1 MHAQGWQDEPPESN
15 AMSAVTESPRRD
27 AVAVLDPPRITLH
40 EQVCNS
46 LRDRILAGDLSP
58 HQQLP
63 SEAGLM
69 RTFGVSRVTI
79 RQALKDLGAEGLVY
93 SQQGKG
99 TFVSAPRATYNLSAL
114 LGFHEAMQGKPFVAT
129 SQVCSS
135 REVVATRE
143 AAAALHLKRG
153 DTVLEV
159 KRIRCL
165 NARPVSVELSYFPR
179 DVGERLHGQDLSQD
193 IFPLLESRGIAL
205 GRSRLWIEAQ
215 PCPEQFAADLAIR
228 PGEPVLHMSR
238 LTSSAL
244 ERPVDY
250 EHIYCR
256 GDSYQYKVELRR
268 HPY

>member
-1 MHAQGWQDEPPESN
+1 MRVIDTDPAHFNTA
-15 AMSAVTESPRRD
+15 
-27 AVAVLDPPRITLH
+27 AVAESDARRITLH
-40 EQVCNS
+40 EQVFNN
-46 LRDRILAGDLSP
+46 LRERVLTGDLAP

-63 SEAGLM
+63 SEACLM
-69 RTFGVSRVTI
+69 RAFGVSRVTV
-79 RQALKDLGAEGLVY
+79 RQALKDLVAEGLIY

-99 TFVSAPRATYNLSAL
+99 SFVSAPRATYNLSAL

-129 SQVCSS
+129 SRVCSS
-135 REVVATRE
+135 REVEASRE
-143 AAAALHLKRG
+143 TAAALHMKRG
-153 DTVLEV
+153 SSVLEV

-165 NARPVSVELSYFPR
+165 NARPVSVELSYFPL
-179 DVGERLHGQDLSQD
+179 DVGNRIRGEDLTQD
-193 IFPLLESRGIAL
+193 IFPLLETRGITL

-215 PCPEQFAADLAIR
+215 PCPAAFAADLSIR

>member
-1 MHAQGWQDEPPESN
+1 MHVLATDPVHVDETAAAESE
-15 AMSAVTESPRRD
+15 TR
-27 AVAVLDPPRITLH
+27 RITLH
-40 EQVCNS
+40 EQVFNN
-46 LRDRILAGDLSP
+46 LRERILTGDFAP

-63 SEAGLM
+63 SEACLM
-69 RTFGVSRVTI
+69 RSFGVSRVTV
-79 RQALKDLGAEGLVY
+79 RQALKDLIAEGLIY

-99 TFVSAPRATYNLSAL
+99 SFVSAPRATYNLSAL

-129 SQVCSS
+129 SRVCSR
-135 REVVATRE
+135 REVDAGRDT
-143 AAAALHLKRG
+143 ASALNLRRG

-165 NARPVSVELSYFPR
+165 NERPVSVELSYFPA
-179 DVGERLHGQDLSQD
+179 DVGNRLRGEDLTQD
-193 IFPLLESRGIAL
+193 IFPLLEARGIAL

-215 PCPEQFAADLAIR
+215 PCPEAFADDLAIR

-238 LTSSAL
+238 LTCSAL

-250 EHIYCR
+250 EHLYCR

>member
-1 MHAQGWQDEPPESN
+1 
-15 AMSAVTESPRRD
+15 MSAVTTQIPSDIAAAAADPRR
-27 AVAVLDPPRITLH
+27 VTLH
-40 EQVCNS
+40 EQVCKH
-46 LRDRILAGDLSP
+46 LRDRILTGDLAP

-63 SEAGLM
+63 SEACLM
-69 RTFGVSRVTI
+69 RSFGVSRVTV

-99 TFVSAPRATYNLSAL
+99 SFVSAPRASYNLSAL

-135 REVVATRE
+135 GVVVADKET
-143 AAAALHLKRG
+143 AAALHLKRG
-153 DTVLEV
+153 DNVLEV

-165 NARPVSVELSYFPR
+165 NARPVSVDLSYFPL
-179 DVGERLHGQDLSQD
+179 DVGERLHGQDLTQD
-193 IFPLLESRGIAL
+193 IFPLLEARGIAL

-215 PCPEQFAADLAIR
+215 PCPVEFAADLAIR
-228 PGEPVLHMSR
+228 PGEPVLHLAR

-244 ERPVDY
+244 ERPVDF
-250 EHIYCR
+250 EHLYCR

>member
-1 MHAQGWQDEPPESN
+1 MLGLTTDLVHPAATEAAEPG
-15 AMSAVTESPRRD
+15 TR
-27 AVAVLDPPRITLH
+27 RITLH
-40 EQVCNS
+40 EQVFNS
-46 LRDRILAGDLSP
+46 LRERILTGDFAP

-63 SEAGLM
+63 SEACLM
-69 RTFGVSRVTI
+69 RSFGVSRVTV
-79 RQALKDLGAEGLVY
+79 RQALKDLVAEGLIY
-93 SQQGKG
+93 SQQGRG
-99 TFVSAPRATYNLSAL
+99 SFVSAPRATYNLSAL

-129 SQVCSS
+129 SRVCSR
-135 REVVATRE
+135 REVDADRE
-143 AAAALHLKRG
+143 TAAALHLKRG
-153 DTVLEV
+153 ESVLEV

-165 NARPVSVELSYFPR
+165 NSRPVSVELSYFPL
-179 DVGERLHGQDLSQD
+179 DVGDRLRGEDLTQD

-215 PCPEQFAADLAIR
+215 PCPAAFAADLAIQT
-228 PGEPVLHMSR
+228 GEPVLHMSR

-250 EHIYCR
+250 EHLYCR

>member
-1 MHAQGWQDEPPESN
+1 MHL
-15 AMSAVTESPRRD
+15 SADGSAGYAAPTPD
-27 AVAVLDPPRITLH
+27 ASEARRITLH
-40 EQVCNS
+40 EQVFNH
-46 LRDRILAGDLSP
+46 LRERILTGDFAP

-63 SEAGLM
+63 SESSLVRA
-69 RTFGVSRVTI
+69 FGVSRVTV
-79 RQALKDLGAEGLVY
+79 RQALKDLVAQGLIY

-99 TFVSAPRATYNLSAL
+99 SFVSAPRATYNLSAL

-129 SQVCSS
+129 SQVCSRTEVTAS
-135 REVVATRE
+135 RETAS
-143 AAAALHLKRG
+143 ALHLKRG
-153 DTVLEV
+153 DRVLEV
-159 KRIRCL
+159 KRTRCL
-165 NARPVSVELSYFPR
+165 NARPVSVELSYFPL
-179 DVGERLHGQDLSQD
+179 DVGERLRGEDLTQD
-193 IFPLLESRGIAL
+193 IFPLLEARGIAL

-215 PCPEQFAADLAIR
+215 PCPAAFAADLAIQ

-250 EHIYCR
+250 EHLYCR

>member
-1 MHAQGWQDEPPESN
+1 MRASTTDSVEFN
-15 AMSAVTESPRRD
+15 
-27 AVAVLDPPRITLH
+27 AVAAAEPDARRITLH
-40 EQVCNS
+40 EQVFNN
-46 LRDRILAGDLSP
+46 LRERVLTGDLAP

-63 SEAGLM
+63 SEACLM
-69 RTFGVSRVTI
+69 RSFGVSRVTV
-79 RQALKDLGAEGLVY
+79 RQALKDLATEGLIY

-99 TFVSAPRATYNLSAL
+99 SFVSAPRATYNLSAL

-129 SQVCSS
+129 SRVCSRRDVQAS
-135 REVVATRE
+135 RDTAS
-143 AAAALHLKRG
+143 ALHLKRG
-153 DTVLEV
+153 DQVLEV

-165 NARPVSVELSYFPR
+165 NARPVSVELSYFPL
-179 DVGERLHGQDLSQD
+179 DVGERLRGEDLTQD
-193 IFPLLESRGIAL
+193 IFPLLEARGIAL

-215 PCPEQFAADLAIR
+215 PCPAAFAADLAIG

-250 EHIYCR
+250 EHLYCR

>member
-1 MHAQGWQDEPPESN
+1 
-15 AMSAVTESPRRD
+15 MSAVTALSHRD
-27 AVAVLDPPRITLH
+27 AAFAAADPRRITLH
-40 EQVCNS
+40 EQVCNN
-46 LRDRILAGDLSP
+46 LRDRILTGDLAP

-63 SEAGLM
+63 SEACLM
-69 RTFGVSRVTI
+69 RSFGVSRVTI
-79 RQALKDLGAEGLVY
+79 RQALKDLGAAGLVY

-135 REVVATRE
+135 REVVAAKET
-143 AAAALHLKRG
+143 AAALHLKRG
-153 DTVLEV
+153 DAVLEV

-165 NARPVSVELSYFPR
+165 NARPVSVDLSYFPL
-179 DVGERLHGQDLSQD
+179 DIGERLRGQDLTQD
-193 IFPLLESRGIAL
+193 IFPLLEARGIAL

-215 PCPEQFAADLAIR
+215 PCPAEFAADLAIR

-250 EHIYCR
+250 EHLYCR

>member
-1 MHAQGWQDEPPESN
+1 MHALPTDTVPF
-15 AMSAVTESPRRD
+15 D
-27 AVAVLDPPRITLH
+27 AAAASVSDTRRITLH
-40 EQVCNS
+40 EKVFNS
-46 LRDRILAGDLSP
+46 LRERILTGDLAS

-63 SEAGLM
+63 SEACLM
-69 RTFGVSRVTI
+69 RAFGVSRVTV
-79 RQALKDLGAEGLVY
+79 RQALKDLVAEGLIY

-99 TFVSAPRATYNLSAL
+99 SFVSAPRATYNLSAL

-129 SQVCSS
+129 SRVCSS
-135 REVVATRE
+135 REVDASKET
-143 AAAALHLKRG
+143 ASALHLKRG
-153 DTVLEV
+153 ARVLEI

-165 NARPVSVELSYFPR
+165 NSRPVSVELSYFPL
-179 DVGERLHGQDLSQD
+179 DVGKRLCGEDLTQD
-193 IFPLLESRGIAL
+193 IFPLLEARGIAL

-215 PCPEQFAADLAIR
+215 QCPANFAADLVIR